1 MNQEQA
7 KAASARLLLA
17 AGVFGLA
24 LGGLVPVFS
33 FTSAAFAQEE
43 GGHEDGGHEDG
54 GHEDGGHEDGG
65 HEDGGHEDGG
75 HEGGG
80 GKGGQGNGGQGDG
93 KGGKG
98 QGQGGPGE
106 DSDGQGPKAGSGGSE
121 GGKPVWAQEGIPE
134 VELGR
139 LNVAR
144 SPDQVLERAL
154 DEAIASLTPE
164 MIAYYNL
171 SLNDAVLQLTRN
183 FDLVSF
189 IDSPLQ
195 NLALLENVLSGG
207 TAMKEA
213 GVNTEGSVLAAK
225 LLGAA
230 SDKTVPISTNTV
242 IAITAILGTPI
253 SLEAAKDLAER
264 AEEIRIAILAGHG

>member
-7 KAASARLLLA
+7 RAASARLLLA
-17 AGVFGLA
+17 AGIFGLA

-33 FTSAAFAQEE
+33 FTSAALAQ
-43 GGHEDGGHEDG
+43 EDGGHEDG

-65 HEDGGHEDGG
+65 HEDGG
-75 HEGGG
+75 
-80 GKGGQGNGGQGDG
+80 GKGGQGKGGQGKGGQG
-93 KGGKG
+93 KGGQGEDSHGKG
-98 QGQGGPGE
+98 GEGQGGPGE
-106 DSDGQGPKAGSGGSE
+106 DSDGKGPKAGSGGSE
-121 GGKPVWAQEGIPE
+121 GGKPAWAQEGIPE

-144 SPDQVLERAL
+144 SPDQVLDRAL
-154 DEAIASLTPE
+154 AEAVSSLTPE

-171 SLNDAVLQLTRN
+171 TLDKAIFELSTN
-183 FDLVSF
+183 FDTVSF

-195 NLALLENVLSGG
+195 NLALLEDVLSGG
-207 TAMKEA
+207 TALEVA
-213 GVNTEGSVLAAK
+213 GVTTGDSVLAAM

-242 IAITAILGTPI
+242 TAITTILGTPI
-253 SLEAAKDLAER
+253 TLEAAEDLARR
-264 AEEIRIAILAGHG
+264 AESIRIAILAGHG

>member
-1 MNQEQA
+1 MKQEQA

-17 AGVFGLA
+17 AGIFGLA

-33 FTSAAFAQEE
+33 FTSAALAQ
-43 GGHEDGGHEDG
+43 EDGGHEDG

-65 HEDGGHEDGG
+65 HEDGGSKGG
-75 HEGGG
+75 KGQGGQG
-80 GKGGQGNGGQGDG
+80 GQGKGGQGGGHDDE
-93 KGGKG
+93 GGEG
-98 QGQGGPGE
+98 EGQGGPGE
-106 DSDGQGPKAGSGGSE
+106 DSDGKGPKAGSGGSE
-121 GGKPVWAQEGIPE
+121 GGKPAWAQEGIPE

-144 SPDQVLERAL
+144 SPDQVLDRAL
-154 DEAIASLTPE
+154 AEAVSSLTPE

-171 SLNDAVLQLTRN
+171 SLKEAVEELSLH
-183 FDLVSF
+183 FDTVSF

-195 NLALLENVLSGG
+195 NLALLEDVLSGG
-207 TAMKEA
+207 TALEDA
-213 GVNTEGSVLAAK
+213 GVKTGDSVVAAM

-242 IAITAILGTPI
+242 IAITTILGTPI
-253 SLEAAKDLAER
+253 TLEAAEDLAER
-264 AEEIRIAILAGHG
+264 AESIRIAILAGHG